1 MILVLTG
8 PTGTGKSAMAVR
20 LAQRVNGEIINADAF
35 QVYEELKIA
44 TAAPEPKLLK
54 EIPHHL
60 YGFVPLSE
68 GYDIAQYQ
76 RDCRKAIQDILSRG
90 KTPILVGGA
99 GLYIRS
105 ALYDYDFSVDT
116 SAVDMTPYESKSDED
131 LHSILEKMDA
141 LEAAKVHVNNRQRML
156 RSIAI
161 CLAAGQPKSAL
172 LAQQSHQPIYEALFF
187 ELTKER
193 EELYPLVNERVEKMF
208 EAGLVEET
216 VPLIEKYGRNVP
228 AFRAIGVKELFP
240 YIDKEATLEQ
250 TKERIKTDT
259 RHYIKQQDT
268 FFRHQFSLCSV
279 SSLEEIISKY
289 EHR

>member
-44 TAAPEPKLLK
+44 TAAPEPELLK